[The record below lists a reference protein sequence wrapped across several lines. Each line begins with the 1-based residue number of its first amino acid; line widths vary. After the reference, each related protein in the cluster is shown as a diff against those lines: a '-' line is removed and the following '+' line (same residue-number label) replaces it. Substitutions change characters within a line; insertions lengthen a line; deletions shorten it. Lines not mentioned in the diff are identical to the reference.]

1 MSSHGFTVTR
11 HYLGLDTAW
20 RAEFRHGARGVGRI
34 VGVNAEMDALPG
46 IGHGCGHNLIAM
58 AGVAIALALRAALEK
73 HDVPGT
79 VILLGTPGAYQY
91 NTVTTLDFL
100 ILILRYHDAY
110 NTCTTTRALISTCG
124 TPVALYFPPPPPH
137 SRGKWRRQANP
148 PGEGRL

>member
-1 MSSHGFTVTR
+1 MSSRGFTVTR

-20 RAEFRHGARGVGRI
+20 RAEFKHGAPRGLGGGVGRI

-79 VILLGTPGAYQY
+79 VILLGTPGAF
-91 NTVTTLDFL
+91 TVAHPQS
-100 ILILRYHDAY
+100 I
-110 NTCTTTRALISTCG
+110 G
-124 TPVALYFPPPPPH
+124 TFF
-137 SRGKWRRQANP
+137 
-148 PGEGRL
+148 